1 MSRDITQEGE
11 NRSLSTDERG
21 SSSDLEDSFLRE
33 LRIEPMPRLPVPGGW
48 LGGPEGRRYHVLEWL
63 GGGGMGQVFRARDE
77 MLQREV
83 ALKFL
88 LVRTGFDEAALREA
102 RAIARLDH
110 ENIIRI
116 FDVSEGSATRGEPR
130 VPFLV
135 MECLEGESLAAVLKR
150 ERRLEVRRALEIMD
164 GIAAGLAHAHERGIV
179 HRDLKPGNVF
189 LTRQGGVKLL
199 DFGLSHLIAGNG
211 TGSPHLPRAGTPGYM
226 APEQWRGGTQ
236 DARTDLWAAGVML
249 YEVLTGELPFPD
261 APWPELRE
269 RVTSREP
276 MPSVRARQPD
286 VPREVESLVVSL
298 LAKEPARR
306 LPSARELREV
316 ILELR
321 VRLAGPGAGP
331 PRPVL
336 QQRRLLVLLSC
347 LLPEL
352 SGLSARLGAE
362 DVEELETAFQRECA
376 DVIQRHGGT
385 VTLAMG
391 GEVVACFG
399 QLQVREDDAERAVR
413 AALRLAR
420 DMPELLRRR
429 LPHLL
434 ISGLG
439 ARVGLHTDW
448 MMLDARALQGE
459 ASRVVSRLARQA
471 GPGEVL
477 ATGTTWKQVCGAFET
492 EALGLRELPGL
503 AGPVRMEVHRV
514 LREREGQVRF
524 DRTLMA
530 GGLTP
535 LVGREGEL
543 RWLLEHWE
551 GARNGRGAFV
561 LLRGEAGIGK
571 SRLLQELHERVPP
584 EMATRLRFQCGSRFG
599 ASALLPMAEVLQGL
613 FRFSPEVSPERYLR
627 ELESRLDTMESP
639 RESAQLLGLLL
650 SLPLP
655 EGSPVSR
662 LTPERRQEM
671 TYEALVELLLREARQ
686 RPVLVAVEDLH
697 WADSSWLELL
707 GLLLERI
714 EGARVLVVLSARPEF
729 QPSWPS
735 RPWFHSLT
743 LERLPAGLAESL
755 VKEAARGAPLPEETV
770 RELVEKTDGIP
781 LFIEEMTR
789 GVLEGGVV
797 ASIPVT
803 LNELLLAR
811 LDLLP
816 SRQKALAQL
825 GAVVGRDF
833 SLALLTAVA
842 GREDTG
848 LRRELAELV
857 AAGLL
862 QEQVDD
868 RGEPGYQFRHA
879 LFQEAAYQSLP
890 RSERRQHHRRIAWV
904 LEVKVPGMM
913 EARPELLAHHYSEG
927 GEESLAALF
936 WRGAGMLAMLRMAI
950 PEAVAHLTRALEP
963 PRGAPALRWAPVEEL
978 QVLATLG
985 FCQSLLWGFDSPE
998 AARTYAR
1005 VWELLRRMGE
1015 IPPPL
1020 TMACWSLFSYHEAR
1034 AELSMCHELA
1044 GLLVRQGERQRRP
1057 ELSVAGYWMMAIDC
1071 TYWGRAGAALEYSER
1086 AMALTRP
1093 TSGPPRKETFL
1104 SETFVLASFT
1114 HSVSGRLARARE
1126 LERESLALAR
1136 RTGSPMLLVLTLT
1149 YAAMACQIRREAA
1162 EVSRWTEE
1170 LLAIS
1175 SERRQSL
1182 WPPWGRCLRG
1192 WALAELGQGQRG
1204 LELLRQ
1210 ELARWQTQGVRG
1222 GRTYCLEMLAK
1233 VYLTLGRYREGLA
1246 VVREALVLMWTTGE
1260 YGSEVELRRVLGELL
1275 RAGGREREARYEF
1288 LRAIAVAREQG
1299 ALIYELRATVGL
1311 CRLLRDAG
1319 RTDASRRL
1327 LERILA
1333 WFEGE
1338 DSVDLQEARELLSPG
1353 ADRATP
1359 RGAG

>member
-1 MSRDITQEGE
+1 MNRDSTQEGE
-11 NRSLSTDERG
+11 REV
-21 SSSDLEDSFLRE
+21 SSDFEDSFLRE
-33 LRIEPMPRLPVPGGW
+33 LRLEPMPRLPVPGGW
-48 LGGPEGRRYHVLEWL
+48 LGGPTGRRYHVLEWL
-63 GGGGMGQVFRARDE
+63 GGGGMGQVFRAQDE

-110 ENIIRI
+110 ENIVRI
-116 FDVSEGSATRGEPR
+116 FDVSEWSATRGEPP

-135 MECLEGESLAAVLKR
+135 MECLEGAPLSVVLKR
-150 ERRLEVRRALEIMD
+150 ERRLEVPRALEIMD

-199 DFGLSHLIAGNG
+199 DFGLSHLMAGSG
-211 TGSPHLPRAGTPGYM
+211 TDSPHLPRAGTPGYM
-226 APEQWRGGTQ
+226 APEQWRGEAQ
-236 DARTDLWAAGVML
+236 DSRTDLWAAGVVL
-249 YEVLTGELPFPD
+249 YEMLTGELPFPD
-261 APWPELRE
+261 AMWMELRE
-269 RVTSREP
+269 RVTSSEP
-276 MPSVRARQPD
+276 MPSVRARQPE
-286 VPREVESLVVSL
+286 VPREVESLVVTL
-298 LAKEPARR
+298 LAKDPARR
-306 LPSARELREV
+306 LPTARELREV

-321 VRLAGPGAGP
+321 ARLAGPGAGS
-331 PRPVL
+331 PRPVP

-347 LLPEL
+347 LLPDL
-352 SGLSARLGAE
+352 SGLSERLGAE

-385 VTLAMG
+385 VTQSMG
-391 GEVVACFG
+391 GEVIACFG

-413 AALRLAR
+413 AALRLVR

-429 LPHLL
+429 LPHLPL
-434 ISGLG
+434 TGPG

-448 MMLDARALQGE
+448 MALDARALQGE
-459 ASRVVSRLARQA
+459 ASRVVSRLASQA

-477 ATGTTWKQVCGAFET
+477 ATGTTWTQVRGAFET
-492 EALGLRELPGL
+492 EALGFRELPGL

-514 LREREGQVRF
+514 LREWEGQVRF
-524 DRTLMA
+524 DRMLMA

-543 RWLLEHWE
+543 RWLLELWE
-551 GARNGRGAFV
+551 RARNGRGAFV
-561 LLRGEAGIGK
+561 LLQGEAGIGK
-571 SRLLQELHERVPP
+571 SRLLQELRERVPP
-584 EMATRLRFQCGSRFG
+584 ERATRPRFQCGFRFG

-613 FRFSPEVSPERYLR
+613 LPFSPEDSPERYRR
-627 ELESRLDTMESP
+627 ELESRLEAMELP

-655 EGSPVSR
+655 EGAPASR
-662 LTPERRQEM
+662 LTPERRQEL
-671 TYEALVELLLREARQ
+671 TYEALVELILHDARQ
-686 RPVLVAVEDLH
+686 RPVLLAIEDLH

-714 EGARVLVVLSARPEF
+714 ESARVLVVLTARPEF

-735 RPWFHSLT
+735 RPWLHPLT
-743 LERLPAGLAESL
+743 LVRLPAGLAESL
-755 VKEAARGAPLPEETV
+755 VKQVARGAPLPEETV
-770 RELVEKTDGIP
+770 RALVERTDGIP

-789 GVLEGGVV
+789 RVLEGGAV

-816 SRQKALAQL
+816 SRQKALAQV

-833 SLALLTAVA
+833 SLALLSAVT

-848 LRRELAELV
+848 LRRDLANLV
-857 AAGLL
+857 EAGLL
-862 QEQVDD
+862 QEKVDE

-890 RSERRQHHRRIAWV
+890 RSERRLHHRRIARV
-904 LEVKVPGMM
+904 LEVKVPGVV
-913 EARPELLAHHYSEG
+913 ETRPELLAHHYSEG
-927 GEESLAALF
+927 GEEALAVLF
-936 WRGAGMLAMLRMAI
+936 WRGAGMLATLRMAI

-963 PRGAPALRWAPVEEL
+963 PRGEPALRWAPAEEF

-998 AARTYAR
+998 VARTHAR
-1005 VWELLRRMGE
+1005 AWALLRRMDKL
-1015 IPPPL
+1015 PL
-1020 TMACWSLFSYHEAR
+1020 SVPVASWSLFSYHEAR

-1071 TYWGRAGAALEYSER
+1071 TYWGHARAALEYSER

-1104 SETFVLASFT
+1104 SETFVLASCT

-1149 YAAMACQIRREAA
+1149 YEAMACQIRREAA

-1170 LLAIS
+1170 ILAIS
-1175 SERRQSL
+1175 SERRQSF
-1182 WPPWGRCLRG
+1182 WPPWARCLQG

-1233 VYLTLGRYREGLA
+1233 VHLTLGRYREGLA

-1260 YGSEVELRRVLGELL
+1260 HGFEVELRRVLGELL
-1275 RAGGREREARYEF
+1275 RASGREREARYEL

-1299 ALIYELRATVGL
+1299 ALIYELRATVSL
-1311 CRLLRDAG
+1311 CRLLRDTG
-1319 RTDASRRL
+1319 RTEVSRRL

-1333 WFEGE
+1333 PFEGE
-1338 DSVDLQEARELLSPG
+1338 DSVDLQEARALFSLN

-1359 RGAG
+1359 PGAG